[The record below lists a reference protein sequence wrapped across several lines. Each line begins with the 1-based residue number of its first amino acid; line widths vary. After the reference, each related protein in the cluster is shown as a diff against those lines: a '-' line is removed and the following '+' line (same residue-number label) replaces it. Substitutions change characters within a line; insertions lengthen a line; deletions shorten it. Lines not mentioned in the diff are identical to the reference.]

1 MNAFRALSYR
11 QQGLLL
17 TGGGALIM
25 SPDALLIKVVGLP
38 DAEILM
44 WRGLLSALGF
54 LLIVVAR
61 HGQGTWHA
69 YRRCGWTGIA
79 VSLLFGLT
87 TCGFVLGN
95 QYTKG
100 GNVLMI
106 LAGSPL
112 IAAALSR
119 VFLKERLPRRTWLA
133 IGACMVGIS
142 LIVVDDAGV
151 GSWVGNGF
159 ALMAAT
165 TLAIN
170 FTLCRTRPGIDMSP
184 MLTFSG
190 LIVAVGGGLV
200 VTSTT
205 GLSLPPPDRLLLV
218 VLLCLF
224 IVPAGVTLLQRGPLY
239 LPAAEVGLL
248 LLLEVV
254 VGTLWVWWL
263 LGERPA
269 PLAFVGGGLVLG
281 TLVAK
286 GLYERRL
293 ETRLRPPE
301 VAAREGAAAEEGR
314 SRAALERPGR

>member
-1 MNAFRALSYR
+1 MALGRELSYR

-17 TGGGALIM
+17 TGGGALVM
-25 SPDALLIKVVGLP
+25 SPDALLIKLAGLP

-61 HGQGTWHA
+61 HGRGTLHA

-79 VSLLFGLT
+79 VALLFSMT

-95 QYTKG
+95 QYTRG

-106 LAGSPL
+106 LAGAPL

-133 IGACMVGIS
+133 IGLCMVGIG

-151 GSWVGNGF
+151 GSWIGNGF
-159 ALMAAT
+159 ALLAAT

-170 FTLCRTRPGIDMSP
+170 FTLCRTRPGVDMSP
-184 MLTFSG
+184 MLTFAG
-190 LIVAVGGGLV
+190 LIVGVGAGLA
-200 VTSTT
+200 VTS
-205 GLSLPPPDRLLLV
+205 GGQFSMPPWDRMLLV
-218 VLLCLF
+218 LLLCLV
-224 IVPAGVTLLQRGPLY
+224 IVPLGVTLLQRGPLY

-254 VGTLWVWWL
+254 VGTLWVWWIL
-263 LGERPA
+263 DERPTL
-269 PLAFVGGGLVLG
+269 LAFIGGGLVLV
-281 TLVAK
+281 TMIAK

-293 ETRLRPPE
+293 EMRY
-301 VAAREGAAAEEGR
+301 
-314 SRAALERPGR
+314 RAALPG